1 LKKIIYKYAI
11 SIILIIIYLISF
23 SGCNETKRAGS
34 SLSFA
39 SNDIKPPFSSF
50 LEITGITENEKK
62 AIKKLQNQGISLIYG
77 MTPSTEAFKTDD
89 NKVQGF
95 AALVCEWLTG
105 LFGIDFIPVIYNW
118 GDLVAGMEA
127 GEIDFTAVIS
137 PTEERSKTFY
147 MTSPIVQRTLNY
159 FSFKNNNSINE
170 TELLRPL
177 RLIFL
182 EGSITR
188 DQIIAS
194 NSFKDFES
202 AYVNDFDSAF
212 MMLKEGKAD
221 AFIGENTSEFAF
233 NAYEDLEGGEFYP
246 IILSPVSITTRK
258 AELEPIITV
267 MEKALQNGGLRY
279 LISLYG
285 KGYSEYL
292 SYKLFL
298 QLTDE
303 EKAYLKEKHDVSFAA
318 EYDNYPIC
326 FYNTEEKQWQGI
338 AYDVMNEIKE
348 LTGLS
353 FKQINTETS
362 QIDWTDMMHML
373 GSGEVSMLTELI
385 KTEKRKDDFL
395 WPENAI
401 TTDNYALLS
410 KLEYHNISTSE
421 ILYVKIGLPKDTAYS
436 EIFNSWFPNHPNTK
450 EYVNLSQ
457 AFLAMDQGEVDM
469 VMSSQYRFLL
479 LTNFRGLPD
488 YKANYVFDRIFNSTF
503 GFNKNEE
510 LLCSIINK
518 SLALI
523 DTDSISGQ
531 WMRRTFDYRVKLTQ
545 TQIPW
550 FIGATA
556 LVLVLFFLF
565 FLFQR
570 KHSESIKLEH
580 QVQERTAELHK
591 SRHDLEMLLEETKA
605 AYHSKSV
612 FLANM
617 SHEIRTP
624 MNSILGF
631 SELALDDEIP
641 NKTREYLGKILENTE
656 GLLQIINDILDIS
669 KVESG
674 KMELEKIPFD
684 IHEILTNCRTLIVP
698 KAVEKGIMLYFYVE
712 PSIDRMLL
720 GDTTRLRQVFINLLS
735 NAVKFTN
742 TGTIKVLA
750 EIRSKTENALTM
762 YFEVKDSGIGMTSE
776 QIEKIFDP
784 FIQAESGTMRKYGGT
799 GLGLSITKNI
809 IELMGGELSVE
820 STPGIG
826 SKFYFTITF
835 ETLIITEEERNRL
848 KYSMDDIEKPAFNGE
863 VLLCEDNAMNQ
874 QVICEHLARVGLKT
888 VVAWNGRL
896 GYDLVRRR
904 MLSDEKQFN
913 LIFMD
918 MHMPVMDGLEASSKI
933 MSLNQDIPIIAMT
946 ANIMSDD
953 RMIYEKSGLRDCI
966 GKPFTSQ
973 ELWRCLLKYLTPIN
987 KEEEK
992 EEEIIDFSLE
1002 EIKFQNNLKIYF
1014 YKNNQNKYND
1024 IIKSLEEND
1033 IVYAHRLVHS
1043 LKSNAGQI
1051 GKTILQQAAADV
1063 ERQLKDGKNKITP
1076 VQLTIL
1082 QKELNTVLLKLE
1094 EEIKTLPEYNKDTQ
1108 KDIPPENQSNIKIT
1122 ADSRISA
1129 SDLEVLRE
1137 IETLLRMGNPECL
1150 ALTAQLRQMTGNDA
1164 LKSKLIQQM
1173 DDFEFDSALDTLIKL
1188 ININSAE

>member
-1 LKKIIYKYAI
+1 LKKNIFKIKE
-11 SIILIIIYLISF
+11 SIILAMMLPVFF
-23 SGCNETKRAGS
+23 SGCGEKKTEAGTS
-34 SLSFA
+34 SFTA
-39 SNDIKPPFSSF
+39 YDFKPPFTSF
-50 LEITGITENEKK
+50 LDISGITENEKK
-62 AIKKLQNQGISLIYG
+62 AVKELRKQGRSLVYG
-77 MTPSTEAFKTDD
+77 MTPSTEAFMTDD
-89 NKVQGF
+89 NKIQGF
-95 AALVCEWLTG
+95 AALVCEWLTE
-105 LFGIDFIPVIYNW
+105 LFDIEFVPAIYSW
-118 GDLVAGMEA
+118 GELVAGMEN
-127 GEIDFTAVIS
+127 GEIDFTGIIS
-137 PTEERSKTFY
+137 PTEERRKTFY

-159 FSFKNNNSINE
+159 FYFKDNKSIIE
-170 TELLRPL
+170 TELSRPL

-182 EGSITR
+182 EGAITR

-202 AYVNDFDSAF
+202 VYVNDFDSAF
-212 MMLKEGKAD
+212 MTLRRGEAD
-221 AFIGENTSEFAF
+221 AFIGENVSEFTF
-233 NAYEDLEGGEFYP
+233 DTYEDLIGGEFYP
-246 IILSPVSITTRK
+246 IILSPVSMTTRK
-258 AELEPIITV
+258 PEFEPVITI
-267 MEKALQNGGLRY
+267 MEKALKNGGLRY
-279 LISLYG
+279 LIRLYG
-285 KGYSEYL
+285 KGYNEYL
-292 SYKLFL
+292 CYKLFL
-298 QLTDE
+298 HLTDE
-303 EKAYLKEKHDVSFAA
+303 EKAYLNEKHDVLFAA

-338 AYDVMNEIKE
+338 AYDVMNKIYE

-362 QIDWTDMMHML
+362 QIDWSDMMRML
-373 GSGEVSMLTELI
+373 ES
-385 KTEKRKDDFL
+385 
-395 WPENAI
+395 
-401 TTDNYALLS
+401 
-410 KLEYHNISTSE
+410 
-421 ILYVKIGLPKDTAYS
+421 
-436 EIFNSWFPNHPNTK
+436 
-450 EYVNLSQ
+450 
-457 AFLAMDQGEVDM
+457 GEVDM
-469 VMSSQYRFLL
+469 VMSSQYRFLQ
-479 LTNFRGLPD
+479 LTNFRGFPG
-488 YKANYVFDRIFNSTF
+488 YKANYVFDRTFNSTF

-518 SLALI
+518 TLALI
-523 DTDSISGQ
+523 DTDAISGQ
-531 WMRRTFDYRVKLTQ
+531 WMRRTSDYRVKLAQ

-550 FIGATA
+550 VIGATA

-565 FLFQR
+565 FMFQR
-570 KHSESIKLEH
+570 KHSESVKLEQ
-580 QVQERTAELHK
+580 QVQERTAELHR

-605 AYHSKSV
+605 AYHAKSV

-684 IHEILTNCRTLIVP
+684 IHEILTSCRTLIVP

-750 EIRSKTENALTM
+750 EIKAKTENALTM

-776 QIEKIFDP
+776 HIEKIFDP

-820 STPGIG
+820 SSPGIG

-835 ETLIITEEERNRL
+835 ETLVITEEERNKL

-904 MLSDEKQFN
+904 MLSDEKQFDM
-913 LIFMD
+913 IFMD

-953 RMIYEKSGLRDCI
+953 RVIYEKSGLCDCV

-973 ELWRCLLKYLTPIN
+973 ELWRCLLKYLKPVV

-992 EEEIIDFSLE
+992 EEEGNMIDFSLE

-1014 YKNNQNKYND
+1014 YKNNQTKYNE
-1024 IIKSLEEND
+1024 IINSLEKNE
-1033 IVYAHRLVHS
+1033 IAYAHRLVHS

-1063 ERQLKDGKNKITP
+1063 ERHLKDGKNEITP
-1076 VQLTIL
+1076 VQLSIL
-1082 QKELNTVLLKLE
+1082 QKELSTVLLKLG
-1094 EEIKTLPEYNKDTQ
+1094 EEIQTLPEYIEEKQ
-1108 KDIPPENQSNIKIT
+1108 KDILSGNQSNIKT
-1122 ADSRISA
+1122 NSASRISA
-1129 SDLEVLRE
+1129 TELEVLRE
-1137 IETLLRMGNPECL
+1137 IEALLRMGNPECL
-1150 ALTAQLRQMTGNDA
+1150 ALTDQLRQMTMDEA

-1173 DDFEFDSALDTLIKL
+1173 DDFEFDAALDTLIKL
-1188 ININSAE
+1188 ININSAVL